1 MLNNKK
7 EITIMKKTYMK
18 PTTKVVQIHHRQQLL
33 SGSPYGNIQSPVE
46 TYDDDNDVIDQKSSI
61 W

>member
-1 MLNNKK
+1 
-7 EITIMKKTYMK
+7 MKKTYLK

-33 SGSPYGNIQSPVE
+33 SGSHYDNIQSPVE
-46 TYDDDNDVIDQKSSI
+46 TYNDDQDVINEKGNI

>member
-1 MLNNKK
+1 
-7 EITIMKKTYMK
+7 MKRTYQK

-33 SGSPYGNIQSPVE
+33 TASPYGNIQSPVE
-46 TYDDDNDVIDQKSSI
+46 TYDSEGDDINDIQGI

>member
-1 MLNNKK
+1 
-7 EITIMKKTYMK
+7 MKKTYLE

-33 SGSPYGNIQSPVE
+33 TASPYDNIQSPVE
-46 TYDDDNDVIDQKSSI
+46 TYDDDISDKGDI